1 VMDDSV
7 NLGNNFVAGAN
18 KEGFHLSG
26 VNHPRDFEAQIQ
38 ADIAL
43 AEDGFQCPQCT
54 GILQT
59 TRGIEIGHVFK
70 LGTRYSESME
80 ANYPDPD
87 GNMQPIVMG
96 CYGIGVGRILAGAIE
111 QHSDDNGI
119 IFPKTIAPYEVILVS
134 LNTDNSQVMNSSEE
148 MYLSMVK
155 EGIDV
160 LWDDRSESA
169 GIKFNDADLL
179 GMPLRIVMS
188 KRNIENGVVE
198 IKIRDEKEGYTI
210 PIEECIEQVSRLLEK

>member
-1 VMDDSV
+1 
-7 NLGNNFVAGAN
+7 
-18 KEGFHLSG
+18 
-26 VNHPRDFEAQIQ
+26 
-38 ADIAL
+38 
-43 AEDGFQCPQCT
+43 
-54 GILQT
+54 
-59 TRGIEIGHVFK
+59 
-70 LGTRYSESME
+70 ME

-111 QHSDDNGI
+111 HHSDDNGI

-148 MYLSMVK
+148 MYLSMLK

-210 PIEECIEQVSRLLEK
+210 PIGECIEQVSRLLEK